1 MGPVPAELFIRPD
14 GLPMQFFMAASG
26 AERQKVKR
34 VVEAGGG
41 VLLTNAGSEE
51 GDYVIQLLV
60 GRIGTGFWSVAASQH
75 TNF

>member
-1 MGPVPAELFIRPD
+1 MDPVPAELFIRPD

-41 VLLTNAGSEE
+41 VLLTNAGNEE
-51 GDYVIQLLV
+51 GDHVIQLLV
-60 GRIGTGFWSVAASQH
+60 GWLGTGFYSI
-75 TNF
+75 